1 MFRSFKTAL
10 PIMIGYLALGIPCGI
25 LGVKAGMSALQVVL
39 LSALLYSGSG
49 QYMIASMT
57 LGGLS
62 PVSIA
67 LPVALVNARQLLYA
81 SALLPFLGSAG
92 RWRAALAAAN
102 VTDESFGVN
111 LARFAEGGWSARL
124 AFLTNCWSQFSWIAA
139 NAAGALLGAY
149 FDRIDTALAAF
160 AMTAIFACL
169 LLMQPIRRDYVAAAL
184 TAALAVVF
192 CKLTG
197 LADEAIFFG
206 ALAGVLG
213 GMAARR
219 FTGDRMREKPHAVE

>member
-25 LGVKAGMSALQVVL
+25 LGAKAGMSTLQVLL
-39 LSALLYSGSG
+39 LSTLLYSGSG
-49 QYMIASMT
+49 QYMIAAMT
-57 LGGLS
+57 LGGLP

-92 RWRAALAAAN
+92 RWRATLAAAN

-111 LARFAEGGWSARL
+111 LARFTEGGWSARL
-124 AFLTNCWSQFSWIAA
+124 AFFTNGWSQLSWILA
-139 NAAGALLGAY
+139 NTAGALLGAR
-149 FDRIDTALAAF
+149 FEHIDTALAAF
-160 AMTAIFACL
+160 AMTAIFTCL
-169 LLMQPIRRDYVAAAL
+169 LSMQPLRRDYLIAAL
-184 TAALAVVF
+184 TAALAVAL

-197 LADEAIFFG
+197 LGNEAIFLG
-206 ALAGVLG
+206 AMAGVIG

-219 FTGDRMREKPHAVE
+219 LAKRRPSHAL